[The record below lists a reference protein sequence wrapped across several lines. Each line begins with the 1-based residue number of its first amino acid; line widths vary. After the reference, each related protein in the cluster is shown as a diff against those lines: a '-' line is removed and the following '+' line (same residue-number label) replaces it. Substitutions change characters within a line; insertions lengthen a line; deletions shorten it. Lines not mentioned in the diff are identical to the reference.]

1 MKTQN
6 TSKPSGGVV
15 IKLNNRRKVI
25 RRFFLLIF
33 SGFILTIGFY
43 FFIDKGLEGVFTN
56 WFEDH
61 LMAVYDYYYTNNGE
75 PIYIWRPD
83 WTKVKLT
90 ILLLFVFFVCV
101 GSVLIL
107 VMAKILTRADV
118 KDHMEELG
126 EMIHK
131 YIFSDKEASDVFPKI
146 YNDIAYQMTEVK
158 DKMRQ
163 HERLLKDEA
172 ARKNDL
178 ITYLAHDLKTPL
190 TSVIGYLSLLCEAPD
205 MPLAQ
210 RAKYTNIAFEK
221 AQRLESLINE
231 FFDITRFNLQQV
243 RLDIAPLD
251 LTFML
256 VQMTDEFYP
265 LAQKHGNVIHLDTPD
280 DLTINGDSNKLARV
294 FNNILKNAIAYSDAN
309 SEIRVLAEQKND
321 QVILTFTNSGP
332 TIPAEKLDLLF
343 EKFFRVDDSRSS
355 QTGGAGL
362 GLAIAHEIV
371 TLHHGTIS
379 AASQNH
385 QTTFTVILPTKLPL
399 NVTSLDEYINAS
411 NSF

>member
-1 MKTQN
+1 MD
-6 TSKPSGGVV
+6 
-15 IKLNNRRKVI
+15 IKLNNKRRVI
-25 RRFFLLIF
+25 RRFFILLF
-33 SGFILTIGFY
+33 SGFLFTLGFF

-56 WFEDH
+56 WFEDR
-61 LMAVYDYYYTNNGE
+61 LMAVYDYYYTANGE
-75 PIYIWRPD
+75 PIYIWRPN
-83 WTKVKLT
+83 WAMVK
-90 ILLLFVFFVCV
+90 IYVLLLLIALVCI
-101 GSVLIL
+101 SSILIL
-107 VMAKILTRADV
+107 ILSKFLSTADV
-118 KDHMEELG
+118 KDRMEELG
-126 EMIHK
+126 EMIHQ
-131 YIFSDKEASDVFPKI
+131 YIFSEREASDVFPKI
-146 YNDIAYQMTEVK
+146 YNDIAFQMSEVK
-158 DKMRQ
+158 EKMRQ
-163 HERLLKDEA
+163 HERLLRDEA

-190 TSVIGYLSLLCEAPD
+190 TSVIGYLSLLSEAPD

-265 LAQKHGNVIHLDTPD
+265 LAQKHGNTITLDTPD

-294 FNNILKNAIAYSDAN
+294 FNNILKNAIAYSDPN
-309 SEIRVLAEQKND
+309 SKICVKARQQGN
-321 QVILTFTNSGP
+321 QVILTFSNSGP
-332 TIPAEKLDLLF
+332 TIPPEKLNLLF
-343 EKFFRVDDSRSS
+343 EKFFRLDEARSS

-371 TLHHGTIS
+371 TLHEGTIS
-379 AASQNH
+379 AASKNH
-385 QTTFTVILPTKLPL
+385 QTTFTVILPINLSVNIATLDDYL
-399 NVTSLDEYINAS
+399 NVSSDL
-411 NSF
+411 

>member
-1 MKTQN
+1 MDT
-6 TSKPSGGVV
+6 
-15 IKLNNRRKVI
+15 KLNNKRRII
-25 RRFFLLIF
+25 RRFFLLVF
-33 SGFILTIGFY
+33 IGFLFTLGFF
-43 FFIDKGLEGVFTN
+43 FFIDKGLEGIFTN

-61 LMAVYDYYYTNNGE
+61 LMAVYDYYYTANGE
-75 PIYIWRPD
+75 PIYIWRPN
-83 WTKVKLT
+83 WAMVKIYVLFLLI
-90 ILLLFVFFVCV
+90 ILVCI

-107 VMAKILTRADV
+107 ILSKFLSTADV
-118 KDHMEELG
+118 KDRMEDLG
-126 EMIHK
+126 EMIHQ
-131 YIFSDKEASDVFPKI
+131 YIFSDREASDIFPKI
-146 YNDIAYQMTEVK
+146 YNDIAYQMSEVK
-158 DKMRQ
+158 EKMRQ

-190 TSVIGYLSLLCEAPD
+190 TSVIGYLSLLSEAPD

-256 VQMTDEFYP
+256 VQMIDEFYP
-265 LAQKHGNVIHLDTPD
+265 LASKHGNTIILDAPD

-294 FNNILKNAIAYSDAN
+294 FNNILKNAIAYSDPD
-309 SEIRVLAEQKND
+309 SEIHVKAQQQND
-321 QVILTFTNSGP
+321 KTVLTFSNSGP
-332 TIPAEKLDLLF
+332 TIPPEKLNLLF
-343 EKFFRVDDSRSS
+343 EKFFRLDESRSS

-371 TLHHGTIS
+371 TLHNGTIS
-379 AASQNH
+379 ATSQNH
-385 QTTFTVILPTKLPL
+385 QTAFIVVLPSNLSL
-399 NVTSLDEYINAS
+399 NITTLDEYMDSSI
-411 NSF
+411 